1 MKNTYA
7 TKLRSQTY
15 ISVFRAKGTCL
26 VVANVALPLGR
37 GANSA
42 LQIPQLDLRGYFE
55 AEEKE
60 GKEKTRGNSREG
72 RGRMVREK
80 TPK

>member
-1 MKNTYA
+1 
-7 TKLRSQTY
+7 
-15 ISVFRAKGTCL
+15 